1 MSVGQRG
8 RGRIWALIGLGAA
21 VYVAEACAQAEGIG
35 ADNPPAGGG
44 GSDASLGGS
53 SGAGGAP
60 TGGAAGMASGGVAGA
75 AGSLTGGSAGASGG
89 SSGTGASGG
98 AGGTGGAT
106 GGSGGTTGGSGG
118 ATGGSGGTTGG
129 TGGATGGSG
138 GTTGGTG
145 GATGG
150 SGGTTGGAGGT
161 GGATGGSGGSG
172 GCPITTYPFT
182 GCPTGWTTAGNN
194 NDWQCGVPSVGPP
207 NGDHT
212 GGGQCWGTKLTG
224 NANNCADSTLTSPI
238 QNLSAYNGQALRL
251 RFWHFY
257 EFRACNPSGFL
268 CALPCA
274 LDKSTYSGGVVEVS
288 TNGSTWTK
296 ITPTTGYNGT
306 AIDCYYLDP
315 EAGATCSPCSLDGQ
329 VGFGGATAGWQQ
341 VEFDISSYAVSTF
354 QFRFHFASYGAEPLC
369 HPNKP
374 GWYVDD
380 VSIVKLSCP

>member
-1 MSVGQRG
+1 
-8 RGRIWALIGLGAA
+8 
-21 VYVAEACAQAEGIG
+21 
-35 ADNPPAGGG
+35 
-44 GSDASLGGS
+44 
-53 SGAGGAP
+53 
-60 TGGAAGMASGGVAGA
+60 MASGGVAGA

-106 GGSGGTTGGSGG
+106 GGSGGTTGGS
-118 ATGGSGGTTGG
+118 
-129 TGGATGGSG
+129 
-138 GTTGGTG
+138 
-145 GATGG
+145 
-150 SGGTTGGAGGT
+150 